1 MGGVGFLTDRF
12 VTGGYDCRPE
22 GKQILSFLT
31 KGTGVTRGQAQKVI
45 RSGRSVPATNRG
57 ERMAASV
64 GKTLI
69 KSRLEHLIAV
79 RHGDKGR
86 SPAGLYAQLDS

>member
-1 MGGVGFLTDRF
+1 MGGIGFLTSRF

-31 KGTGVTRGQAQKVI
+31 KGTGVARGQVQKII
-45 RSGRSVPATNRG
+45 RIDRSIPATNRG
-57 ERMAASV
+57 ERMEASV

-69 KSRLEHLIAV
+69 KSRLERLVAV
-79 RHGDKGR
+79 SHGDKGR
-86 SPAGLYAQLDS
+86 SPTRIYAQLDS